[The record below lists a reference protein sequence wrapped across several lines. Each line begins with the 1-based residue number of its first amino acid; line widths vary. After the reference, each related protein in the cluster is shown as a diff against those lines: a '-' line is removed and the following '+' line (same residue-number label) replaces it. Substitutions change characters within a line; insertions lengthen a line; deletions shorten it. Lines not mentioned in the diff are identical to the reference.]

1 MSVQSGSKLQRSES
15 YHIALRESVVEA
27 DVKQSQTANKLH
39 TIIVDCSAIS
49 FVDSIGV
56 DELEQV
62 RHAVWYIHTRT
73 HTHTHTHTHTTHAC
87 KCIHAWQ

>member
-1 MSVQSGSKLQRSES
+1 MSVQSGSQLQRSES

-27 DVKQSQTANKLH
+27 NVKQSQTANMLH

-49 FVDSIGV
+49 FIDSIGV

-62 RHAVWYIHTRT
+62 RHAVW
-73 HTHTHTHTHTTHAC
+73 
-87 KCIHAWQ
+87 